1 MGFDLT
7 SNEQL
12 KGYLPIQIMT
22 PVIIDEDDFR
32 VMKIEKRLK
41 TFGLFE
47 TGGIKMGIR
56 VNNPE
61 LRPGEDLSIKVS
73 SLLRSFASNLTISFP
88 FQQRRGIFDQSEFS
102 KIRMFTRKL

>member
-1 MGFDLT
+1 MIDFKLNIGEGNIVIFQVEYRLVGFDLT

-22 PVIIDEDDFR
+22 PVIIDEEDFR

-73 SLLRSFASNLTISFP
+73 SLLRSFGST
-88 FQQRRGIFDQSEFS
+88 
-102 KIRMFTRKL
+102 